1 MAGPVTSVKKPILQ
15 GTTPRISF
23 QIVDE
28 DGVGFQPETLT
39 MSIYDVVFGT
49 PPTSTTTQTIVNS
62 RNDVDVLASCDAGGN
77 VELFLNADDTTIDV
91 PAGANPLTL
100 ERRVLFT
107 WTWDTDPVKV
117 GKHQVNLTIL
127 PDRETEAV

>member
-1 MAGPVTSVKKPILQ
+1 MASVVTVVKRPLLQ
-15 GTTPRISF
+15 GTTPRIQF
-23 QIVDE
+23 QIVDP
-28 DGVGFQPETLT
+28 DGVGFQPSTLT
-39 MSIYDVVFGT
+39 MSVYDVAFGT
-49 PPTSTTTQTIVNS
+49 PPTATTTQTIVNG
-62 RNDVDVLASCDAGGN
+62 RNDVDVSAFCDSSGN
-77 VELFLNADDTTIDV
+77 VELFLGADDTTVDV

-100 ERRVLFT
+100 ERRILFT